1 MRISDWSSDVC
12 SSDLLRTNYAG
23 VNLNREWND
32 PTPER
37 SPEVLCVRNAMDESG
52 VDWAMDVHGD
62 EAIPAVFLAGF
73 EGVPSL
79 KAGQTEKFLAFQT
92 ALAANT
98 PDFQTELGYESSAP
112 GQANMTMRSEEHTSE
127 LQSQRRSSYAVF
139 CL

>member
-12 SSDLLRTNYAG
+12 SSDL
-23 VNLNREWND
+23 
-32 PTPER
+32 
-37 SPEVLCVRNAMDESG
+37 
-52 VDWAMDVHGD
+52 

-73 EGVPSL
+73 EGIPSL

-112 GQANMTMRSEEHTSE
+112 GQANMTMSTTQLAERFGAVSMTLEMP
-127 LQSQRRSSYAVF
+127 SQDNRDLSDPVDRKSVVEGKSG
-139 CL
+139 